1 MKNFKHGGSGGGFKK
16 FGGKKFGDNK
26 GFGGGNNTGGR
37 PFLYQA
43 TCSKCGKDCMLPFKP
58 NGSKPVFC
66 SNCFALQKEGSDQN
80 RSGGHNYT
88 KASFGDKPMFQTI
101 CAKCGDKCEVP
112 FRPVNGKP
120 AYCKNC
126 FDKGGNS
133 GSFSSESPKHDHG
146 PRQEFE
152 MLNAKLDKIL
162 KMLSSNSSPLPIGAK
177 KEKSAEAVEE
187 KELAPETDKKKTKS
201 VATKTKA
208 APKKA
213 AAKKKK

>member
-26 GFGGGNNTGGR
+26 GFGGNNTGGR

-88 KASFGDKPMFQTI
+88 KATFGDKPMFQTI
-101 CAKCGDKCEVP
+101 CAKCGDRCEVP

-126 FDKGGNS
+126 FDKGSTMGS
-133 GSFSSESPKHDHG
+133 GTRSSDQSQSQFDA
-146 PRQEFE
+146 
-152 MLNAKLDKIL
+152 LNAKLDKIL
-162 KMLSSNSSPLPIGAK
+162 KLLSPTTVAIGAK
-177 KEKSAEAVEE
+177 KEKNEE
-187 KELAPETDKKKTKS
+187 DKPKEVVLEEDKKKTKT
-201 VATKTKA
+201 AKAKTTS
-208 APKKA
+208 KKVSST
-213 AAKKKK
+213 KKKK

>member
-1 MKNFKHGGSGGGFKK
+1 MKNFKRDGGGGGFKK
-16 FGGKKFGDNK
+16 FGGNKF
-26 GFGGGNNTGGR
+26 GGNNTGGR

-66 SNCFALQKEGSDQN
+66 SNCFAIQKDGSDQN
-80 RSGGHNYT
+80 RSGGNNYT

-126 FDKGGNS
+126 FDKGGNIS
-133 GSFSSESPKHDHG
+133 VGTKSSDHS
-146 PRQEFE
+146 QSQFDA
-152 MLNAKLDKIL
+152 LNAKLDKIL
-162 KMLSSNSSPLPIGAK
+162 KLLSPAAVAIGAK
-177 KEKSAEAVEE
+177 KEKVEE
-187 KELAPETDKKKTKS
+187 KKIEEIVTKDDKKKTKS
-201 VATKTKA
+201 ASKTKTT
-208 APKKA
+208 PKKV